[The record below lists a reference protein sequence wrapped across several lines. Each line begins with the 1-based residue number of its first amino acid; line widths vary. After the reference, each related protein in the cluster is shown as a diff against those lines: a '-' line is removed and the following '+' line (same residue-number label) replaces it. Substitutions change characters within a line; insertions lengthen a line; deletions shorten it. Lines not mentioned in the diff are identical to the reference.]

1 MLSRALKAIGTSS
14 PQFQRVGDKEEEEEG
29 SDNEFHCV
37 FCNKG
42 FIKKVITV
50 AIVLSS
56 FQSMSVVSLA

>member
-14 PQFQRVGDKEEEEEG
+14 PQFQRVGDKEEEEG